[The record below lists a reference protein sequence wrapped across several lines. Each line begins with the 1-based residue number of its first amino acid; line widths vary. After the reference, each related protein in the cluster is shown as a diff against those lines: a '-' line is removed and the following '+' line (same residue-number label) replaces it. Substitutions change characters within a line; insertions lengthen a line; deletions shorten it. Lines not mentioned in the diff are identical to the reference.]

1 MTAIQNIIGD
11 FLASLKSKRVV
22 SGILMVLMMAAYN
35 YFNLADYGITE
46 DQVSSMCLTVVALI
60 VGDSLRPINPAK
72 LEDDS

>member
-1 MTAIQNIIGD
+1 MQAIQNLIGD

>member
-1 MTAIQNIIGD
+1 MQAIQNLIGD

-22 SGILMVLMMAAYN
+22 SGILMVLMMAAYQ